1 LLLTFAVEIGD
12 LVVAA
17 DPDKISSENMSWQ
30 PHDACDWGLAGIA
43 VFFFGTPLGNF
54 WWIGVSQ
61 NTVSLDLLN
70 HPPKLPNMG
79 GIPHFRT
86 DPTSYGCLCMLMSYP
101 ITSLL
106 IQAKNPFCWCLTP
119 IISLFYPCCPCRNQR
134 KWGKIARQGL
144 NPIIY
149 I

>member
-1 LLLTFAVEIGD
+1 
-12 LVVAA
+12 
-17 DPDKISSENMSWQ
+17 
-30 PHDACDWGLAGIA
+30 
-43 VFFFGTPLGNF
+43 
-54 WWIGVSQ
+54 
-61 NTVSLDLLN
+61 
-70 HPPKLPNMG
+70 MG

-106 IQAKNPFCWCLTP
+106 IQAKNPYCWCLTP
-119 IISLFYPCCPCRNQR
+119 IISLFYPWCPCRNQR

-149 I
+149 IIYTYIYNIHIYIYNIHIYIYINTIKSLFAIYIPMIPCWFLWLRFWTTSFSNSSVGRHLGSWNRMWKKAHRL